1 MSWTIRLPWATPP
14 ISLNDRGHWRAKAAR
29 VKYVRYQVAQLLTMH
44 RVPPAERIHV
54 TLHYVPRDRRRRDA
68 DNLVG
73 TLKPCID
80 AMVDSQIVPD
90 DSPEYV
96 TWSQPIIDPADHSD
110 PHLYLVIRQ
119 GETP

>member
-1 MSWTIRLPWATPP
+1 MSTYLVRLPWATPP

-29 VKYVRYQVAQLLTMH
+29 VKHVRYQVAQLLTMH
-44 RVPPAERIHV
+44 RIPAAERIHV

-96 TWSQPIIDPADHSD
+96 TWSQPVIEAADPND
-110 PHLYLVIRQ
+110 PHLYLTIEEDTQ
-119 GETP
+119 